1 MTDTSELSKSEQ
13 LRAKLAELRA
23 KTDGELA
30 RVIRYELDR
39 ALLTVALVTVTTADR
54 SLAENTYSECLQLIS
69 KVENVAERRGLE
81 TKLSQLRAA
90 LDRTSAITDRRGAS
104 ACSARIF

>member
-1 MTDTSELSKSEQ
+1 MTDTFELSKSEQ

-30 RVIRYELDR
+30 TVIRYELDR
-39 ALLTVALVTVTTADR
+39 ALLTVALVTVTTAGR
-54 SLAENTYSECLQLIS
+54 SLAESTYSECLWLIS

-90 LDRTSAITDRRGAS
+90 LDHKSADADRRGAS
-104 ACSARIF
+104 ACAARMI